1 MRRRINKRPI
11 FIFLLVFV
19 ALASFMFFIPKTAN
33 ADSVIERLH
42 FIKNE
47 SGTSDAIVI
56 ESDGHYGLVDTMN
69 PGPNS
74 DFASI
79 NTNQTDP
86 LDNGTKV
93 ANYLRAIGCNK
104 LDFIIITHNHS
115 DHIGGLS
122 ELGDFFDD
130 SHTIVFYKEDLTDGT
145 DAENND
151 WNNHDYYE
159 KMLTMIGNGD
169 NNIAGHH
176 AIACDVSKKCGLI
189 EDGTL
194 SANNS
199 FISSLTVD
207 ANYGADTTKLKHNIS
222 FAFGTFDIKLYNI
235 YNNTYYKENLNSIV
249 TFIKQRNS
257 GIKVA
262 LLGDIENA
270 RDDKDYG
277 FNESKPNLT
286 ISPAGDCSNCREIG
300 LAGQIAEAIGP
311 VDILKASHH
320 GDNTANSRYVLD
332 EFSPRTFI
340 LNNAHDTHPTTGE
353 ACPREEAVAEILY
366 LKQKGKSSYYTSQS
380 DGAIVV
386 FFTQYDYRIDNFS
399 LASGGYVEAP
409 DLIGDVIKP
418 KNGPWYWM
426 ADKYWAQGEGASKK
440 LWFYVQGNALTTNSW
455 ITSANN
461 KYYFQNN
468 GIMHTGW
475 LIDDDK
481 RYYLRQQDNEF
492 KQGDKEGTAL
502 VSDWQAINNQWYY
515 FDDEGAVATGLHKLP
530 YTAEG
535 ISSDDYYYFNDIGHL
550 QTGWQTVGSYTY
562 YFRTTRDEITPG
574 WGNAAV
580 TGLVFIGSGIYYF
593 RTAEND
599 VTNGP
604 EAAMVTGLVEIDR
617 HLYYFRTE
625 DNDIVS
631 GPKGSAIK
639 NKCVVIDGQGRCFGS
654 DGAQTSTF
662 TPIEKPTISKTDYEY
677 TGKNIG
683 PTISGYDST
692 KMIQS
697 GDISATEVGEY
708 SIKCSLKDKST
719 TRWSD
724 GETADVEYRWRIVSS
739 GPAYQ
744 IKNYTV
750 NESGATI
757 SKIAANTSASTF
769 KSNIT
774 LNTGISAEVDTHATT
789 KYVHTGGKTRIKRGS
804 TTLKEFTN
812 IVPGDTDGNGTITYM
827 DYVKV
832 YNHIEKSKNS
842 SSSKKMLA
850 GAYKLAADM
859 DDNDKINYMD
869 YVKIY
874 NKIKELKE
882 GSN

>member
-93 ANYLRAIGCNK
+93 ANYLNSIGCNK
-104 LDFIIITHNHS
+104 LDFIIITHFHS
-115 DHIGGLS
+115 DHVGGLS
-122 ELGDFFDD
+122 ELTSFID
-130 SHTIVFYKEDLTDGT
+130 SHTVFFYKEDMTD
-145 DAENND
+145 DEDWENGA

-159 KMLTMIGNGD
+159 GMLGIISAKNAIG
-169 NNIAGHH
+169 
-176 AIACDVSKKCGLI
+176 CDTSKKCGLTTGDTMTI
-189 EDGTL
+189 
-194 SANNS
+194 NNS
-199 FISSLTVD
+199 FINSLTID
-207 ANYGADTTKLKHNIS
+207 ANYGANESTLIHNIS
-222 FAFGTFDIKLYNI
+222 FAFGTFDIKLYNL
-235 YNNTYYKENLNSIV
+235 YNDSYYIENNNSIV
-249 TFIKQRNS
+249 TYIEQRNTR
-257 GIKVA
+257 VRAA
-262 LLGDIENA
+262 LFGDVENV
-270 RDDKDYG
+270 
-277 FNESKPNLT
+277 
-286 ISPAGDCSNCREIG
+286 IGDNDREISSNRPHSVERYDRISKIG
-300 LAGQIAEAIGP
+300 LSSRIANIIGP

-320 GDNTANSRYVLD
+320 GDNLANSEYMLN
-332 EFSPRTFI
+332 ELSPSTYI
-340 LNNAHDTHPTTGE
+340 INTTHATNPDTGE
-353 ACPREEAVAEILY
+353 ACPQDIAVAQVLY
-366 LKQKGKSSYYTSQS
+366 LKNKGKNSYYTSQS

-386 FFTQYDYRIDNFS
+386 FFTSTDYRIESYN
-399 LASGGYVEAP
+399 LATGAYESAP
-409 DLIGDVIKP
+409 NPIGNVIKP
-418 KNGPWYWM
+418 KGSHWYYM
-426 ADKYWAQGEGASKK
+426 SNKTESDKE
-440 LWFYVQGNALTTNSW
+440 WFYVNGNDLLTNKWLTEGGYKYHLWSDGHMITGWMMSGDELYFFRPGENEIAPGPAGAALTD
-455 ITSANN
+455 
-461 KYYFQNN
+461 
-468 GIMHTGW
+468 GW
-475 LIDDDK
+475 YRI
-481 RYYLRQQDNEF
+481 
-492 KQGDKEGTAL
+492 GDY
-502 VSDWQAINNQWYY
+502 WYY
-515 FDDEGAVATGLHKLP
+515 FDDEGIMATGLHKLP

-535 ISSDDYYYFNDIGHL
+535 ISSEDYYYFNDIGHL
-550 QTGWQTVGSYTY
+550 QTGWQTIEDNTY
-562 YFRTTRDEITPG
+562 YFRNSRNEITPG

-580 TGLVFIGSGIYYF
+580 TGLVSIGSGLYYF
-593 RTAEND
+593 RTADND

-604 EAAMVTGLVEIDR
+604 EASMVTGLVEIGGN
-617 HLYYFRTE
+617 LYYFRKDT
-625 DNDIVS
+625 NDVAS
-631 GPKGSAIK
+631 GAKGSSIK
-639 NKCVVIDGQGRCFGS
+639 SKCVVIDGQGRCFGS

-662 TPIEKPTISKTDYEY
+662 APIEKPTISKTDYEY
-677 TGKNIG
+677 TGKNIA

-692 KMIQS
+692 KMIRS

-708 SIKCSLKDKST
+708 SIKFTLRDKT
-719 TRWSD
+719 ATRWSD

-757 SKIAANTSASTF
+757 SKIAANTSASAF